1 MVFINRLRKND
12 LFPTPK
18 LLTQFSFGF
27 ADCPVLI
34 HLDASAFNMSSTD
47 GKRSVSNFKFNSNS
61 LWVAAFNDRAPVIEV
76 DMGEI
81 ALVRA
86 VATKTSSSRLTLT
99 SFKLAFSLN
108 GSTWTNYTEN
118 GTDKVG
124 F

>member
-47 GKRSVSNFKFNSNS
+47 WSSSVSHFKFNSNRP
-61 LWVAAFNDRAPVIEV
+61 WMAAFNDRAPVIEV

-86 VATKTSSSRLTLT
+86 VATKTGSLDILT